1 MNSNNIHSNFSIIA
15 FGKQRG
21 LQVFHQA
28 GLKGT
33 NPEKLIEY
41 LQLDLA
47 EMPLRKGET
56 LYSIALAND
65 LTVNQ

>member
-1 MNSNNIHSNFSIIA
+1 MSTNNIHSNFSIIA

-21 LQVFHQA
+21 LQVFHDA
-28 GLKGT
+28 GLAGT

-47 EMPLRKGET
+47 EMPLRKGEV
-56 LYSIALAND
+56 L
-65 LTVNQ
+65 